1 MTNNTLSPKQ
11 DTQTQDD
18 EIIRQKQEKTIER
31 LEAELSR
38 VEKTKPFLSS
48 RPDKFALEDF
58 LAKCPRRRKSGKNR
72 PPG

>member
-1 MTNNTLSPKQ
+1 MTENASLQEGDKISP
-11 DTQTQDD
+11 DC
-18 EIIRQKQEKTIER
+18 EIIRQRQEKTIER

-48 RPDKFALEDF
+48 RPDKFAIEDF

>member
-18 EIIRQKQEKTIER
+18 EIIRQRQEKTIER

-48 RPDKFALEDF
+48 RPDKFAIEDF

>member
-1 MTNNTLSPKQ
+1 MTENASLQEGDKISP
-11 DTQTQDD
+11 DCD
-18 EIIRQKQEKTIER
+18 IIRQKQEKTIER

-48 RPDKFALEDF
+48 RPDKFAIEDF

>member
-1 MTNNTLSPKQ
+1 MTNNTLSPIQ

>member
-48 RPDKFALEDF
+48 RPDKFAIEDF

>member
-58 LAKCPRRRKSGKNR
+58 LAKCPRRRKATRSR
-72 PPG
+72 SPD

>member
-18 EIIRQKQEKTIER
+18 EIIRQRQEKTIER

-58 LAKCPRRRKSGKNR
+58 LEKCPRRRKSTRNR